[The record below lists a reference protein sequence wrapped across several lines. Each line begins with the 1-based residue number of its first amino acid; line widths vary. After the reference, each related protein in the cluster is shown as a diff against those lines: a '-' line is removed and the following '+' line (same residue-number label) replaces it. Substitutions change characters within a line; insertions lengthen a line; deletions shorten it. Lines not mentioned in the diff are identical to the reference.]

1 MHRALHTGQR
11 PLAPLHDRP
20 AGLGEG
26 GHEHDDERQHGQ
38 QDHEAD
44 AAGIERGGPRTH
56 AHGGW
61 RAALRHGVDLAF
73 HHALLEEQHDGDD
86 GDRHH
91 RHGALERG
99 AAAHFADE
107 RVVGHHRQ
115 QRHAAATQQFSHL
128 PKAVAEETRQ
138 RFAFTLTAYRDF
150 QLQFALLRH
159 CARPAGAAC
168 ATSPR
173 RRRRNR

>member
-61 RAALRHGVDLAF
+61 RAALRHA
-73 HHALLEEQHDGDD
+73 
-86 GDRHH
+86 RW
-91 RHGALERG
+91 RRWRSTPPTWRSGAWGCRT
-99 AAAHFADE
+99 F
-107 RVVGHHRQ
+107 R
-115 QRHAAATQQFSHL
+115 
-128 PKAVAEETRQ
+128 
-138 RFAFTLTAYRDF
+138 
-150 QLQFALLRH
+150 
-159 CARPAGAAC
+159 
-168 ATSPR
+168 
-173 RRRRNR
+173 